1 MFNFNNKPMTIQEI
15 IVHEIKEFSS
25 SAKRALML
33 TGQKYYDVEND
44 IVNREIKRYQDG
56 EYIIDPTKANNKLV
70 HGFLKNL
77 VDEKVG
83 YLLSKPFSFDAENKD
98 YIEKVKKVL
107 GKYFQYE
114 MSGMGVEVSNKGIG
128 YWLIY
133 IDEKGQLKYMP
144 IPSEQCIPLW
154 KDNSHTEM
162 DGMIRY
168 YVQEAYFG
176 REKKEI
182 TKVEYYTADT
192 VEYFILNDE
201 KLIYDINAEP
211 AGAPVPHYTKGGE
224 GRSWGKVPF
233 VVFKNN
239 RREMPDIK
247 YIKSLI
253 DDYDLRRSDISNIIE
268 ECKNFIYVLKN
279 YGGQDLAEF
288 LKDLN
293 YYRAVKVDEDGGVE
307 TLTPKV
313 DNEAAK
319 EHFEQLK
326 RDIKEFGQSVN
337 MDLDKIGSAP
347 SGIALKFL
355 YSGLDLKCNNLELE
369 FKRAWNQLQYFID
382 VYLVETSQGNY
393 ANEDVDI
400 VFNRDIAI
408 NETEAVNNC
417 ANSAGVISDETIIA
431 NHPWVTDVE
440 EEIARVKKQKEEN
453 LKNQQKAFGM
463 PFDKGVDGDG
473 TEE

>member
-1 MFNFNNKPMTIQEI
+1 MTIQEI
-15 IVHEIKEFSS
+15 IVQEIKDFNSS
-25 SAKRALML
+25 DKRKLML
-33 TGQKYYDVEND
+33 TGQRYYDVEND
-44 IVNREIKRYQDG
+44 ITNREIKRYQDG
-56 EYIIDPTKANNKLV
+56 EYVTDPSKANNKLV
-70 HGFLKNL
+70 HGFMKNL
-77 VDEKVG
+77 VDEKVE
-83 YLLSKPFSFDAENKD
+83 YLLSKPFTFNAEDKD
-98 YIEKVKKVL
+98 YIEKVKTVL
-107 GKYFQYE
+107 GKDFQYE
-114 MSGMGVEVSNKGIG
+114 MSGMGVEASNKGVG
-128 YWLIY
+128 YWLVY
-133 IDEKGQLKYMP
+133 IDEAGEFKYLA

-154 KDNSHTEM
+154 KDNTHTEM
-162 DGMIRY
+162 DGMIRF
-168 YVQEAYFG
+168 YVQEAFFG
-176 REKKEI
+176 RDKKEI
-182 TKVEYYTADT
+182 VKVEYYTKDT
-192 VEYFILNDE
+192 VEYYVFDND

-211 AGAPVPHYTKGGE
+211 TGAPVPHFKKGE
-224 GRSWGKVPF
+224 EERSWGKVPF

-239 RREMPDIK
+239 RREKPDIK
-247 YIKSLI
+247 FVKSLI

-288 LKDLN
+288 MRDIN
-293 YYRAVKVDEDGGVE
+293 YYRAVKVDEDGGVD

-382 VYLVETSQGNY
+382 VYLAETGQGNY
-393 ANEDVDI
+393 MNKDVEI

-417 ANSAGVISDETIIA
+417 ANSQDIISDETIVA

-440 EEIARVKKQKEEN
+440 AEIARVKKQKEEN
-453 LKNQQKAFGM
+453 IKQQQKAFGM